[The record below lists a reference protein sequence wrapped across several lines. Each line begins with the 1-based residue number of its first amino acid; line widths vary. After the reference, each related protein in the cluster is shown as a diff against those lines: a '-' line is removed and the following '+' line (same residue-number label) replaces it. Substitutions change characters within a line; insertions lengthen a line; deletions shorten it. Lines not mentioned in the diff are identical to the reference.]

1 MLASAE
7 KWLKNVLDNPQ
18 TTFDFSFTFWGT
30 FKHGRADDYVAL
42 AVFRSETAWPT
53 ATPMAAYVAVDK
65 TELYRKTRF
74 IGGTF
79 VERLS
84 VGDRIRIAQQGN
96 RSQFVYSGDG
106 GSALSFRGELI
117 AETGDWWHNQ

>member
-1 MLASAE
+1 M
-7 KWLKNVLDNPQ
+7 V
-18 TTFDFSFTFWGT
+18 
-30 FKHGRADDYVAL
+30 DDYVAM
-42 AVFRSETAWPT
+42 AVFRRETTWPT
-53 ATPMAAYVAVDK
+53 VNPLVAYVAVDK
-65 TELYRKTRF
+65 TEVFGKTRF
-74 IGGTF
+74 VGGTI

-117 AETGDWWHNQ
+117 AGTGAWW